1 MNTVSENGKSTV
13 LSRMENTIN
22 AHDIE
27 AFVDCF
33 AQDFVGEQPV
43 HPERVVTGSENVRQN
58 WTALF
63 ANVPDLRAKLLAT
76 AVGGDT
82 VWAEWQWQ
90 GRQTSGNDLDM
101 RGVTLLGVREG
112 KINWARLY
120 MEPVQHALA
129 NPAG

>member
-1 MNTVSENGKSTV
+1 MNTVSENAKSTV
-13 LSRMENTIN
+13 LSRMENAIN

-33 AQDFVGEQPV
+33 TQDFVSEQPV
-43 HPERVVTGSENVRQN
+43 HPERAVTGSENVRQN

-63 ANVPDLRAKLLAT
+63 ANVPDLRANLLAT
-76 AVGGDT
+76 AIAGDT
-82 VWAEWQWQ
+82 AWAEWQWQ
-90 GRQTSGNDLDM
+90 GRQTFGSDLDM
-101 RGVTLLGVREG
+101 RGVTVLGVRDG
-112 KINWARLY
+112 RINWARLY